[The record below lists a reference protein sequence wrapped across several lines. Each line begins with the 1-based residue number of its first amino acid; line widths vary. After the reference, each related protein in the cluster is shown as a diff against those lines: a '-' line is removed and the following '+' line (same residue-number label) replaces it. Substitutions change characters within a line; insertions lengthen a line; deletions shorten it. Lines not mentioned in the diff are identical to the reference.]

1 MLLTLNYNPQVF
13 NSTKTAEPRND
24 SQLTNNSQM
33 ETERLSRTWM
43 CNVSII
49 IVNLTMKRYRP
60 HPRKI
65 WGPVLCTGRRDED
78 KKWNINLRSSVKYK
92 FSQYFDPGTDE
103 PVIRGYRK
111 KKMNGS
117 LDHQLT
123 MWSWNGIIYDRSVD
137 NLLDI
142 SPVLSPLFYGPRG
155 TSSQSLKTQKK
166 KKKNSVNIQPF
177 WPHAWSI
184 THVNIFHAGPYKSGK
199 GRQYKKCTSEPG
211 ICLTYKS
218 VDFLFLVTRF
228 MKC

>member
-24 SQLTNNSQM
+24 SQLTDNSQM

-78 KKWNINLRSSVKYK
+78 KKWNINFRSTVKYK
-92 FSQYFDPGTDE
+92 FSQYFGRGTDE

-111 KKMNGS
+111 KKWMV
-117 LDHQLT
+117 HWT
-123 MWSWNGIIYDRSVD
+123 IYDRSVD
-137 NLLDI
+137 NLLCKHDRKENACTV
-142 SPVLSPLFYGPRG
+142 S
-155 TSSQSLKTQKK
+155 TSRCPIQSL
-166 KKKNSVNIQPF
+166 
-177 WPHAWSI
+177 
-184 THVNIFHAGPYKSGK
+184 
-199 GRQYKKCTSEPG
+199 RE
-211 ICLTYKS
+211 
-218 VDFLFLVTRF
+218 LF
-228 MKC
+228 

>member
-24 SQLTNNSQM
+24 SQLTDNSQM

-111 KKMNGS
+111 KRMNGS

-137 NLLDI
+137 NLLCKHDRTENACTV
-142 SPVLSPLFYGPRG
+142 S
-155 TSSQSLKTQKK
+155 TSRCPIQSL
-166 KKKNSVNIQPF
+166 
-177 WPHAWSI
+177 
-184 THVNIFHAGPYKSGK
+184 
-199 GRQYKKCTSEPG
+199 RE
-211 ICLTYKS
+211 
-218 VDFLFLVTRF
+218 LF
-228 MKC
+228 